1 MRDRCSTEMFM
12 KGSDSKGQL
21 QKQSPLKKK
30 KDIINEVYSIN
41 K

>member
-1 MRDRCSTEMFM
+1 MCRCSTEMYMM
-12 KGSDSKGQL
+12 KASDSKGQL

-30 KDIINEVYSIN
+30 KDIINEVYCIN